1 MKDYEVKV
9 LDEKDHLFIETL
21 KNRGISRNVATIVTY
36 LMNVDE
42 KSSHE
47 IEISTG
53 LRQPEVSLAIRL
65 MRNNSWIRVRSEK
78 TPIDE
83 IKSNNENKIYNKCR
97 GPTSVITNL
106 KVMSKKVPL
115 TPSK

>member
-1 MKDYEVKV
+1 MDPGAIGKKPG
-9 LDEKDHLFIETL
+9 KG
-21 KNRGISRNVATIVTY
+21 RP
-36 LMNVDE
+36 MN
-42 KSSHE
+42 
-47 IEISTG
+47 IY
-53 LRQPEVSLAIRL
+53 SLI
-65 MRNNSWIRVRSEK
+65 

-83 IKSNNENKIYNKCR
+83 IKSYYENKIYNKCR